1 MGKFEENQRKM
12 FEIEPNTYLGA
23 HEDTNITKSAEQR
36 LPKKNVKRIQRIGSQ
51 KQRPLFKKGLLVFSL
66 LATIFTPKYSPT
78 SPYFAYHA
86 KPFPSA
92 LSGLPCLY
100 RFLFICVCMYLKA
113 SPLPPVPLLQARW
126 LKNIRSWKHQKLS
139 LRGLEAPF

>member
-23 HEDTNITKSAEQR
+23 HEDTNITKSAEQW
-36 LPKKNVKRIQRIGSQ
+36 LPKKNVERIQRIGSQ
-51 KQRPLFKKGLLVFSL
+51 KQRKLFKKLLLVVFYV

-100 RFLFICVCMYLKA
+100 RYMYVLRTLTRHRRTSMFLCVWEAEVICLGFLKVICHE
-113 SPLPPVPLLQARW
+113 S
-126 LKNIRSWKHQKLS
+126 LS
-139 LRGLEAPF
+139 LLSLP